1 MFVNMVR
8 MYICKQF
15 SQVFSEFKVR
25 FLDNI
30 WKQYLKT
37 NNYFYR
43 PKPSKFIVII
53 TYIS

>member
-15 SQVFSEFKVR
+15 SSIFRILKFS